1 MLKDFKIKS
10 KKDVREFF
18 SYLINELKIDIHPDD
33 DFKEYVNIKTGVAM
47 FTSDEALKLNCLM
60 DKCFVVAGDDVYKIC
75 GEVKN
80 I

>member
-10 KKDVREFF
+10 RKDVREFF

-33 DFKEYVNIKTGVAM
+33 NFNEYVNIKTGVAM
-47 FTSDEALKLNCLM
+47 FTSDEVLKLNCLM
-60 DKCFVVAGDDVYKIC
+60 DKCFVVVGDDVYKIC